1 MAKATEDQE
10 ARYRVRELSYIDN
23 RLVDAGEE
31 VVYDGLP
38 GSNLEPLN
46 DAAEAAAAAKAEKQR
61 RAPAV
66 RTSPARRAAS
76 GIVSGDDADDL
87 A

>member
-1 MAKATEDQE
+1 MAKATEHEE

-31 VVYDGLP
+31 VTYDGLP
-38 GSNLEPLN
+38 GHNLEPLN
-46 DAAEAAAAAKAEKQR
+46 DAAEAAAAKAEKQR